1 MTAPTK
7 GRAGRGRPD
16 RGQQG
21 RGTAT
26 RASRWSK
33 SNQFGRATQRSAV
46 LADGPRAAGGS
57 PVSPSAVSERFAL
70 EHAIRA
76 HLEAARR
83 VERLDFARA
92 LRHAARAVALV
103 AGRCPPAAG
112 HAARVAVLEGSK
124 S

>member
-21 RGTAT
+21 RGVAG
-26 RASRWSK
+26 RAADWSK
-33 SNQFGRATQRSAV
+33 FDQSPAAAQWACV

-112 HAARVAVLEGSK
+112 NAARVAVLEGSK